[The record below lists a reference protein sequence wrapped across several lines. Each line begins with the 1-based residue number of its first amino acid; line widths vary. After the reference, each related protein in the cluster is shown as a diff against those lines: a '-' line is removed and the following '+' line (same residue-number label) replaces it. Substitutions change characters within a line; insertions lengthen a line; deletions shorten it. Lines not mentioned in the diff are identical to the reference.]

1 VPDAKPPHERLLE
14 LAVFGPLGVALAVRD
29 HLPELAAEGRAEL
42 DRQVR
47 AARMIGTFVVAQAR
61 REVEKRLASTSAA
74 TVASTDTEAPDAEGS
89 DATEPVFP
97 IDGYDGLTAADVLK
111 RLAGLSAEDLR
122 IVGDYER
129 AHRNRRTVLG
139 RIEQLGK

>member
-47 AARMIGTFVVAQAR
+47 AQAR

-74 TVASTDTEAPDAEGS
+74 TDAQTDTEAPDAEGS